1 MRFKSRTTSAFIGL
15 LPMKGLSSHG
25 RAPSLHEWN
34 CVQLVEEFAL
44 HHPQPLLRHD
54 RETTPIQCFL
64 KSHFLA
70 DHIFHIP
77 PKVSAVRR
85 TIATEPWTLF
95 ACFLYTT
102 ISLNGAPWCNTG
114 PKYSFSHTSKFFSR
128 VVSAS
133 CSNPL
138 SVSFSD
144 WPPVIT
150 EWMNTLLPFSRKYL
164 SASFSN
170 M

>member
-1 MRFKSRTTSAFIGL
+1 MTGCYFCGYALQVQDNFGLHRTIAHEKSL
-15 LPMKGLSSHG
+15 LS
-25 RAPSLHEWN
+25 R
-34 CVQLVEEFAL
+34 
-44 HHPQPLLRHD
+44 
-54 RETTPIQCFL
+54 
-64 KSHFLA
+64 
-70 DHIFHIP
+70 
-77 PKVSAVRR
+77 AVRR
-85 TIATEPWTLF
+85 TIATEPWTLS

-114 PKYSFSHTSKFFSR
+114 PKYSFSHTTKFFAR

-150 EWMNTLLPFSRKYL
+150 EWMNTLLPFPRKYL